1 MRWSCRMNSENF
13 LRRRRS
19 ASGVVTL
26 VSTILI
32 FLSFER
38 TFIEKKLRWCRKIII
53 VTRIRTLRRWYF
65 NSRPFFSMTECWRN
79 CLQYLQFFFGGW
91 SIFRWWRGCCQWT
104 WVRKDATETVT
115 VVRVQMSVS
124 IQLHRDHTRTLQI
137 GHCTVVTQKSIT
149 VWITY
154 LPVKDIQRLDTA
166 TPEFRPDIR
175 ILPFRLLKY

>member
-1 MRWSCRMNSENF
+1 MRWSCRMNSEKF
-13 LRRRRS
+13 FRRRRS
-19 ASGVVTL
+19 ANGVVTL

-53 VTRIRTLRRWYF
+53 MTRIRTLRRWYL
-65 NSRPFFSMTECWRN
+65 NSRPFLSMTECWRN

-115 VVRVQMSVS
+115 VVRIQMSVS
-124 IQLHRDHTRTLQI
+124 IQLHRDH
-137 GHCTVVTQKSIT
+137 
-149 VWITY
+149 
-154 LPVKDIQRLDTA
+154 KDITDRALHCCH
-166 TPEFRPDIR
+166 PKVNYC
-175 ILPFRLLKY
+175 LNNLLTKLHKRHSVMSEDEV